1 MATKYV
7 RHYSNSNNYVLVD
20 INNSIN
26 NANNTHNLPH
36 KPNPK
41 TNTKKKSPNITT
53 PNIVDTGI
61 VDTNIVDTD
70 IVLVCH
76 CKADEPVYYTRT
88 KIPVSDDISYVE
100 PTCKNSKW
108 KTINSNSKKYVWG
121 INCPVNPVIN
131 IDPTFDGNIFF
142 TPLLSIL
149 EGAYRVLID
158 GGKVVF
164 PGRFQFPNLVE
175 VMQNKLNTNHH
186 LASKWIFSIEL
197 HQTFPLSLCKGSVMT
212 HLLPLLAVFTKQ
224 VSIGGFRNIKQR
236 QNNKCRYT
244 KITNKHKNKHKHK
257 HKYNNNKYNTKH
269 KKTRTRKRPRTS
281 YHK

>member
-1 MATKYV
+1 MAAKYV
-7 RHYSNSNNYVLVD
+7 SHNSNSNNNYVIVD
-20 INNSIN
+20 I
-26 NANNTHNLPH
+26 HNL
-36 KPNPK
+36 KPNSK

-53 PNIVDTGI
+53 PNIVDT
-61 VDTNIVDTD
+61 D

-76 CKADEPVYYTRT
+76 CKAHELVYYTRT
-88 KIPVSDDISYVE
+88 KIAVGNDISYVD
-100 PTCKNSKW
+100 PKCKNSNW
-108 KTINSNSKKYVWG
+108 ETINSNSKKYVWG

-212 HLLPLLAVFTKQ
+212 HPLPLLAVFTKQ

-257 HKYNNNKYNTKH
+257 YNNKYNTKH
-269 KKTRTRKRPRTS
+269 KKTRTRTS

>member
-1 MATKYV
+1 MAAKYV
-7 RHYSNSNNYVLVD
+7 SHSSNSNNNYVIVG
-20 INNSIN
+20 IHKSKE
-26 NANNTHNLPH
+26 NAIKTHKLPH

-53 PNIVDTGI
+53 PNIVDT
-61 VDTNIVDTD
+61 D

-76 CKADEPVYYTRT
+76 CKVHELVYYTRT
-88 KIPVSDDISYVE
+88 KIPVSDDISYID

-108 KTINSNSKKYVWG
+108 ETINSNSKKYVWG

-131 IDPTFDGNIFF
+131 IDSTFDGNIFF

-175 VMQNKLNTNHH
+175 VIQDKLTTNHH
-186 LASKWIFSIEL
+186 LSKKWIFSIEL

-212 HLLPLLAVFTKQ
+212 HPLPLLAVFTKQ

-257 HKYNNNKYNTKH
+257 YKYNNNKYNTKH
-269 KKTRTRKRPRTS
+269 KKTRTRTRTS